1 MLTPTQAVGAAG
13 CTFHVQKAVEIGQSD
28 AAVHRVSPVGEL
40 VIRVEPGVKVLFTV
54 LELGQETEKE
64 RQR

>member
-1 MLTPTQAVGAAG
+1 MGAAG

-40 VIRVEPGVKVLFTV
+40 IVRVESGVKVLFAV
-54 LELGQETEKE
+54 FELDQETERE